1 MWERNLNIRNIWR
14 HPPFA
19 IIDVNSTNNSVIH
32 VSLTNKLLL
41 CVLKRQ
47 TTEISDC
54 CKLICLA
61 CPSQCLTW
69 PRSDPHLYGITK
81 IYLTDAQRM
90 HFHRFWI
97 SLVLICL
104 HCWKQGNMSEMN
116 HVQPKKKKKKNR
128 MKECVHFELMN
139 QWTGRPINCNTQRK
153 ITTSAL
159 AEQLT
164 STAYQA

>member
-1 MWERNLNIRNIWR
+1 MLTLS
-14 HPPFA
+14 
-19 IIDVNSTNNSVIH
+19 IILH
-32 VSLTNKLLL
+32 VGLTNKLLL
-41 CVLKRQ
+41 CVLKMEA
-47 TTEISDC
+47 TEISDC

-61 CPSQCLTW
+61 CPSQRLTW

-104 HCWKQGNMSEMN
+104 RCWKQRGICLKWAMCNQKE
-116 HVQPKKKKKKNR
+116 QKR
-128 MKECVHFELMN
+128 MKECIHFELMK
-139 QWTGRPINCNTQRK
+139 QWAGRPVNCNTRWK

-159 AEQLT
+159 TEQLT
-164 STAYQA
+164 STAYWALWDCKGIWEVKEARED